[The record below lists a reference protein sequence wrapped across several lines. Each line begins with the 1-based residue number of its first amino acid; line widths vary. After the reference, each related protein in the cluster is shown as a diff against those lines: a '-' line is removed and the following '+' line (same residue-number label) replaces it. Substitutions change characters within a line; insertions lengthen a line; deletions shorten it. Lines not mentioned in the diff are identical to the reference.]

1 MQELFNHTLRL
12 RADPSRVVVR
22 PFHIAWAQN
31 GSGPSRSERIV
42 QEVLAMSPAE
52 ASAQLEIVL
61 KDFEARHWQ
70 TRRVF
75 MTRYDEI
82 EEMLKLDGG
91 DIGDEKRQLLGA
103 YFCHEYSYAAAAL
116 MNPSAVPHYDQSGMP
131 KGSLRILMSL
141 RAVGEGHI
149 SSVSFREGII
159 TDKNELTLAPEP
171 PFATA
176 ADARE
181 EEEARI
187 PEGPVTVY
195 RHRDSTLSG
204 TVIFPITKAQ
214 SNGLED
220 LRICH
225 FTHDDGTEEWIGTY
239 TAYNGSVIQSELMR
253 TRDWRAIDLV
263 PMSGGASRN
272 KGMALFPRKIDGK
285 YMMLGRQDGENIF
298 LHTSDD
304 ITHWEG
310 GELLIKPQYPWE
322 LVQMGNC
329 GPPIEV
335 DEGWLVLTHGV
346 GAMRKY
352 SIGAALLDKNDPS
365 KVLARSKEP
374 LLAAADQD
382 REGYVPNVVYTCGAI
397 RHGRQAVHPL
407 RRGRQLGRLR
417 LRADQ
422 IPYRADGLTDLSI
435 LPRLAPREGGFVPS
449 PIVRDVLIDRRLG
462 YRRHAG
468 HHPPRDRIGD
478 RDQPEEHQG
487 RQPHRHALEAFA
499 HQCQRRV
506 VGRDRRMAVRP
517 GEHAR
522 ERHAEQALADD
533 QAGRRQHA
541 HPLGELGIG
550 LRSAQRS

>member
-1 MQELFNHTLRL
+1 MLDLFQHALRL
-12 RADPSRVVVR
+12 KADPSRVVVR
-22 PFHIAWAQN
+22 PFHIAWATN
-31 GSGPSRSERIV
+31 GSAPNRSERIV
-42 QEVLAMSPAE
+42 KEVLAMPPAQ
-52 ASAQLEIVL
+52 AHKQLEVVL

-75 MTRYDEI
+75 MTRYDEV
-82 EEMLKLDGG
+82 EAMLGLDGSK
-91 DIGDEKRQLLGA
+91 ISDEKRQLIGA

-131 KGSLRILMSL
+131 RGSLRILMSL

-149 SSVSFREGII
+149 SSVAFREGII
-159 TDKNELTLAPEP
+159 TDRNELTLAPEP

-181 EEEARI
+181 KEEDRI
-187 PEGPVTVY
+187 PEGPVTIY

-225 FTHDDGTEEWIGTY
+225 FTHDDGSEEWIGTY

-253 TRDWRAIDLV
+253 TRDWRSIDLV
-263 PMSGGASRN
+263 PMSGAASRN
-272 KGMALFPRKIDGK
+272 KGMALFPRKIGGR

-298 LHTSDD
+298 LHASDD
-304 ITHWEG
+304 IGHWEG
-310 GELLIKPQYPWE
+310 GETLIRPQYPWE

-352 SIGAALLDKNDPS
+352 SIGAALLDKHDPS
-365 KVLARSKEP
+365 KVLARSKDP
-374 LLAAADQD
+374 LLTAADED

-397 RHGRQAVHPL
+397 RHGD
-407 RRGRQLGRLR
+407 RLF
-417 LRADQ
+417 
-422 IPYRADGLTDLSI
+422 IPYGVADSSV
-435 LPRLAPREGGFVPS
+435 AFAFVP
-449 PIVRDVLIDRRLG
+449 IRALI
-462 YRRHAG
+462 
-468 HHPPRDRIGD
+468 
-478 RDQPEEHQG
+478 
-487 RQPHRHALEAFA
+487 
-499 HQCQRRV
+499 
-506 VGRDRRMAVRP
+506 
-517 GEHAR
+517 
-522 ERHAEQALADD
+522 EQM
-533 QAGRRQHA
+533 G
-541 HPLGELGIG
+541 
-550 LRSAQRS
+550 

>member
-1 MQELFNHTLRL
+1 MLELVNHRLRL
-12 RADPSRVVVR
+12 KADPSRVVVR
-22 PFHIAWAQN
+22 PFHIGWQAN
-31 GSGPSRSERIV
+31 GKAGSRTERLV
-42 QEVLAMSPAE
+42 HEVLEMSPGE
-52 ASAQLEIVL
+52 ARVQLEIVL

-82 EEMLKLDGG
+82 EAQMGLDGSQ
-91 DIGDEKRQLLGA
+91 IGDEKRQLIGA

-149 SSVSFREGII
+149 SSVAFREGII
-159 TDKNELTLAPEP
+159 TERNEMKLAPEP

-176 ADARE
+176 ADAHE
-181 EEEARI
+181 DEDHI

-225 FTHDDGTEEWIGTY
+225 FRHEDGAQEWIGTY
-239 TAYNGSVIQSELMR
+239 TAYNGSQIQSELMR
-253 TRDWRAIDLV
+253 TRDWRAIELV
-263 PMSGGASRN
+263 PMTGSASRN
-272 KGMALFPRKIDGK
+272 KGMALFPRKIGGR

-298 LHTSDD
+298 LHSSDN

-310 GELLIKPQYPWE
+310 GEMLMTPQFPWE

-329 GPPIEV
+329 GPPIEL

-352 SIGAALLDKNDPS
+352 SIGAALLDKDDPS
-365 KVLARSKEP
+365 KVIGRTSEP
-374 LLAAADQD
+374 ILAAADQD

-397 RHGRQAVHPL
+397 KHGEKL
-407 RRGRQLGRLR
+407 F
-417 LRADQ
+417 
-422 IPYRADGLTDLSI
+422 IPYGVADSSV
-435 LPRLAPREGGFVPS
+435 AFAFVPVKS
-449 PIVRDVLIDRRLG
+449 LL
-462 YRRHAG
+462 
-468 HHPPRDRIGD
+468 
-478 RDQPEEHQG
+478 
-487 RQPHRHALEAFA
+487 AL
-499 HQCQRRV
+499 
-506 VGRDRRMAVRP
+506 M
-517 GEHAR
+517 
-522 ERHAEQALADD
+522 
-533 QAGRRQHA
+533 
-541 HPLGELGIG
+541 
-550 LRSAQRS
+550 